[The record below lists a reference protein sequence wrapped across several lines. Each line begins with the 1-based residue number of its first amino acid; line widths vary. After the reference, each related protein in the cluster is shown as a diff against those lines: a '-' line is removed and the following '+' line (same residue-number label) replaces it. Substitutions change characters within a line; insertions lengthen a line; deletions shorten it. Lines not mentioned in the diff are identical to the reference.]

1 MAESLLLG
9 PGALEPAI
17 AACEQAALA
26 SGALEPIGTE
36 VTVQDDGGVRCIVRI
51 ATGLARKAAAGTAA
65 PAAAGARNPFLPYDA
80 AMFVASVTPT
90 HVALLNKYPVQ
101 RRHLL
106 LVTRTFVPQEALL
119 DADDWLAL
127 TACLGQIDG
136 LGFYNGGT
144 VAGASQP
151 HKHLQLVPL
160 PLAEGVDG
168 VPIEPLLACA
178 PAGDAV
184 APVPALPCAAFCARL
199 DPTTLGDPIAAA
211 TLLDRRYRDLI
222 AAAGIGVREVAG
234 RLHQASP
241 YNLLVTRRWMLLV
254 PRRRECFGPISLN
267 ALAFA
272 GALFVRDPVEAA
284 LVRRT
289 GLQAMLR
296 EVGMPA
302 GHGPPGSAPEPAAP
316 FAPPPSTPA

>member
-1 MAESLLLG
+1 MVETLLLG

-17 AACEQAALA
+17 TACEQAALA
-26 SGALEPIGTE
+26 GGALEPIGTE
-36 VTVQDDGGVRCIVRI
+36 VTVQDDAGVRCIVRI

-65 PAAAGARNPFLPYDA
+65 RAAAGARNPFLPYDA
-80 AMFVASVTPT
+80 AMFVASITAT

-127 TACLGQIDG
+127 AACLGQIDG
-136 LGFYNGGT
+136 LGFYNGGA

-160 PLAEGVDG
+160 PLAEDVDG
-168 VPIEPLLACA
+168 VPIEPLLASA
-178 PAGDAV
+178 RAGSAV
-184 APVPALPCAAFCARL
+184 VPVPALPCAAFLSRL
-199 DPTTLGDPIAAA
+199 DPATLADPIAAA
-211 TLLDRRYRDLI
+211 ALLDRRYRDLI
-222 AAAGIGVREVAG
+222 AAAGIGVLEVAG

-272 GALFVRDPVEAA
+272 GALFVRDPVEAE
-284 LVRRT
+284 LVRRA
-289 GLQAMLR
+289 GLRAMLH
-296 EVGMPA
+296 EVGVPA
-302 GHGPPGSAPEPAAP
+302 GGGGHGSVPDSAAP
-316 FAPPPSTPA
+316 FAPPPATAA

>member
-1 MAESLLLG
+1 VAETLLLA

-26 SGALEPIGTE
+26 SGALEPIRTE
-36 VTVQDDGGVRCIVRI
+36 ATVQDDAGVGCIVRI
-51 ATGLARKAAAGTAA
+51 ATGLARKAAAGTTA
-65 PAAAGARNPFLPYDA
+65 PAGARNPFLPYDA
-80 AMFVASVTPT
+80 AMFVASITPT

-127 TACLGQIDG
+127 AACLGQIDG
-136 LGFYNGGT
+136 LGFYNGGAL
-144 VAGASQP
+144 AGASQP

-168 VPIEPLLACA
+168 VPIEPLLASA
-178 PAGDAV
+178 RAGSAV
-184 APVPALPCAAFCARL
+184 APVPALPCAAFCAWF
-199 DPTTLGDPIAAA
+199 DPATLADPIAGAE
-211 TLLDRRYRDLI
+211 LLDRRYRDLI
-222 AAAGIGVREVAG
+222 AAAGIGIRGVAG

-272 GALFVRDPVEAA
+272 GALFVRNPVEAE
-284 LVRRT
+284 LVRRA
-289 GLQAMLR
+289 GLRAMLH
-296 EVGMPA
+296 EVGVPA
-302 GHGPPGSAPEPAAP
+302 GRSGPGSAPDSAAP
-316 FAPPPSTPA
+316 FAPPPATAA

>member
-1 MAESLLLG
+1 MTAESLLLA
-9 PGALEPAI
+9 PGTLEPAI
-17 AACEQAALA
+17 DACEQAALA
-26 SGALEPIGTE
+26 SGALEPIRTE
-36 VTVQDDGGVRCIVRI
+36 ATLLDDAGVRSIVRI
-51 ATGLARKAAAGTAA
+51 ATGLARKAAAGAA
-65 PAAAGARNPFLPYDA
+65 PPAPAESRNPFLPYDA
-80 AMFVASVTPT
+80 AMFVASVTAT

-127 TACLGQIDG
+127 AACLGEIDG
-136 LGFYNGGT
+136 LGFYNGGA

-168 VPIEPLLACA
+168 VPIELLLAGVPSGVTA
-178 PAGDAV
+178 R
-184 APVPALPCAAFCARL
+184 VPALPCAAFCVRL
-199 DPTTLGDPIAAA
+199 EPATLADPIAGA

-234 RLHQASP
+234 RLHQATP

-254 PRRRECFGPISLN
+254 PRSRECFGSISLN

-272 GALFVRDPVEAA
+272 GALFVRDEAEA
-284 LVRRT
+284 TLVRRA
-289 GLQAMLR
+289 GLLAMLR
-296 EVGMPA
+296 EVGV
-302 GHGPPGSAPEPAAP
+302 PAA
-316 FAPPPSTPA
+316 SPAAGRAQDPASPGVDR

>member
-1 MAESLLLG
+1 MAESLLLV
-9 PGALEPAI
+9 PGTLEPAI
-17 AACEQAALA
+17 GACEQAALA
-26 SGALEPIGTE
+26 SGALEPIRTE
-36 VTVQDDGGVRCIVRI
+36 ATLLDDAGVRSIVRI
-51 ATGLARKAAAGTAA
+51 ATGLARKVAAGAA
-65 PAAAGARNPFLPYDA
+65 PPAAAGPRNPFLPYDA
-80 AMFVASVTPT
+80 AMFVASVTAT

-119 DADDWLAL
+119 DGDDWLAL
-127 TACLGQIDG
+127 AACLGEIDG
-136 LGFYNGGT
+136 LGFYNGGA

-168 VPIEPLLACA
+168 VPIEPLLAGV
-178 PAGDAV
+178 PAGEAAV
-184 APVPALPCAAFCARL
+184 QVPGLPCAAFCVRL
-199 DPTTLGDPIAAA
+199 DPATLADPIAGA

-234 RLHQASP
+234 RLHQATP

-254 PRRRECFGPISLN
+254 PRSRECFGSISLN

-272 GALFVRDPVEAA
+272 GALFVRDEAEA
-284 LVRRT
+284 TLVRRA
-289 GLQAMLR
+289 GLLAMLR
-296 EVGMPA
+296 EVGV
-302 GHGPPGSAPEPAAP
+302 PAA
-316 FAPPPSTPA
+316 SPAAGRAQDPASAGVDR

>member
-1 MAESLLLG
+1 MAESLLLA
-9 PGALEPAI
+9 PGTLEPAI
-17 AACEQAALA
+17 GACEQAALA

-36 VTVQDDGGVRCIVRI
+36 ATLLDDAGVRSIVRI
-51 ATGLARKAAAGTAA
+51 ATGLARKAAAGAA
-65 PAAAGARNPFLPYDA
+65 PPAAAGPRNPFLPYDA
-80 AMFVASVTPT
+80 AMFVASVTAT

-127 TACLGQIDG
+127 AACLGEIDG
-136 LGFYNGGT
+136 LGFYNGGA

-168 VPIEPLLACA
+168 VPIEPLLAGVPSGVTA
-178 PAGDAV
+178 R
-184 APVPALPCAAFCARL
+184 VPALPCAAVCVRL
-199 DPTTLGDPIAAA
+199 EPATLADPIAGA

-234 RLHQASP
+234 RLHQAAP

-254 PRRRECFGPISLN
+254 PRSRERFGPISLN

-272 GALFVRDPVEAA
+272 GALFVRDEAEAA
-284 LVRRT
+284 LVRRA
-289 GLQAMLR
+289 GLLTMLR
-296 EVGMPA
+296 EVGVPA
-302 GHGPPGSAPEPAAP
+302 GNPAAGR
-316 FAPPPSTPA
+316 AQHPASPGVDR